1 MSISIL
7 DFGKTDKNETAK
19 LFTVQNKNGV
29 RAVFT
34 NFGAT
39 VISIFVPNN
48 KGKLVD
54 VVLGF
59 DTLESYLVNH
69 CYFGATV
76 GRNANRIRKINF

>member
-29 RAVFT
+29 RVVFT
-34 NFGAT
+34 NWGAT
-39 VISIFVPNN
+39 VVSIFVPTN
-48 KGKLVD
+48 KGELVD

-59 DTLESYLVNH
+59 DDLKSYLVNH

-76 GRNANRIRKINF
+76 GRNANRIRNSKF